1 MAVAGVQTSQV
12 SKDKELTLKGDAS
25 LPAAENTLT
34 LTIPADQV
42 APTGRKLRVRWTLVI
57 TEEVAP

>member
-1 MAVAGVQTSQV
+1 MAVVGTQTSQI
-12 SKDKELTLKGDAS
+12 SKDKELTLKGDAT

-42 APTGRKLRVRWTLVI
+42 APTGRKLKIRWTLVI
-57 TEEVAP
+57 TEEVDP